1 MTVLSPEEIS
11 PYQPDPEDILKLNPD
26 KPTSEIKLKSFEWQ
40 IILEIDGNK
49 KVKEIVKLLNTDP
62 GEVLNNIANL
72 HQKGLILAEA
82 QTEIENINY
91 VNSDF
96 FKMVEHTLVSF
107 IGPVAPYVISDV
119 VIELEVDKD
128 RFDKANVPMLI
139 ESISQEIPDDTKR
152 VRCQKEML
160 EYIKKI

>member
-1 MTVLSPEEIS
+1 MTILSSEEIS

-26 KPTSEIKLKSFEWQ
+26 KPTSEIKLKSAEWQ
-40 IILEIDGNK
+40 IVLQIDGHK

-152 VRCQKEML
+152 VRFQKEML

>member
-11 PYQPDPEDILKLNPD
+11 SQQPDPEDILKLNPD

-40 IILEIDGNK
+40 IILQIDGNK
-49 KVKEIVKLLNTDP
+49 KVREIVESLNTDA
-62 GEVLNNIANL
+62 GEVIDNIGNL
-72 HQKGLILAEA
+72 IQKGLVLV
-82 QTEIENINY
+82 EIRSEIDKQSY
-91 VNSDF
+91 VNSEF
-96 FKMVEHTLVSF
+96 FQMVERTLVHF

-119 VIELEVDKD
+119 VTELEVDKD

-139 ESISQEIPDDTKR
+139 ESISQEIPDETKR
-152 VRCQKEML
+152 VRFQKEML

>member
-1 MTVLSPEEIS
+1 MTVLSPEEIN

-26 KPTSEIKLKSFEWQ
+26 KPTSEIKLKSAEWQ
-40 IILEIDGNK
+40 IILQIDGNK
-49 KVKEIVKLLNTDP
+49 KVKEIVELLNTDAS
-62 GEVLNNIANL
+62 EVLGNILNL
-72 HQKGLILAEA
+72 YQKGLVLVE
-82 QTEIENINY
+82 TRPEIDDRSY

-96 FKMVEHTLVSF
+96 FQMVERTLVHF

-139 ESISQEIPDDTKR
+139 ESISQEIPDETKR
-152 VRCQKEML
+152 VRFQKEML